1 MKGEII
7 ANPMVS
13 VCVIT
18 YNQEAYIQQCLESI
32 LQQETNFEY
41 DVVVGEDC
49 STDNTASIIKS
60 LSEFGQNI
68 QLLKNTS
75 NLGVL
80 PNFIR
85 TLKACKGKYIAF
97 CEGDDYWIDEHKLQ
111 KQVDFLEQNPA
122 YGGVCTNNRW
132 YFEKEQVYKDSIM
145 AEGPITF
152 EELCVSNKINSQTIL
167 FKRELLNDLDWM
179 NGLKIGDWALH
190 LLVTSQQPYYR
201 LPDIS
206 TVYRVHN
213 GGVHS
218 TLQEEQ
224 KLRNRIDVLI
234 AVLENLSLS
243 NERKNIV
250 KEAIK
255 DLLKKLI
262 AYNSKDVKTLRK
274 TYFGYGGDLLNKTII
289 KSYIK

>member
-111 KQVDFLEQNPA
+111 KQVDFLEQNP
-122 YGGVCTNNRW
+122 VMD
-132 YFEKEQVYKDSIM
+132 Q
-145 AEGPITF
+145 
-152 EELCVSNKINSQTIL
+152 
-167 FKRELLNDLDWM
+167 KR
-179 NGLKIGDWALH
+179 
-190 LLVTSQQPYYR
+190 
-201 LPDIS
+201 
-206 TVYRVHN
+206 
-213 GGVHS
+213 
-218 TLQEEQ
+218 
-224 KLRNRIDVLI
+224 
-234 AVLENLSLS
+234 LEP
-243 NERKNIV
+243 
-250 KEAIK
+250 AW
-255 DLLKKLI
+255 
-262 AYNSKDVKTLRK
+262 
-274 TYFGYGGDLLNKTII
+274 G
-289 KSYIK
+289 